1 MPNPTTGFESQ
12 FTPSFNW
19 GNGFS
24 SFDIAT
30 QQETLIIGTNP
41 TNTANRTRKILEYD
55 FFRLYLSSNV
65 DESKEIERLRVENAL
80 LREVNMLLKKK
91 SKKQSL
97 H

>member
-30 QQETLIIGTNP
+30 QQETLIIGTY
-41 TNTANRTRKILEYD
+41 TWSWITIY
-55 FFRLYLSSNV
+55 SS
-65 DESKEIERLRVENAL
+65 S
-80 LREVNMLLKKK
+80 
-91 SKKQSL
+91 
-97 H
+97 